1 MRTNLE
7 MMAAIAA
14 VSMTI
19 FSCGSDNENLV
30 ENEQPT
36 CKAHVKVVCGMGVSV
51 SPMGTPMRAP
61 MSRAALSA
69 NGKALTDLY
78 ILDYD
83 KTSGKLL
90 QVLHQTSAAPDFA
103 EPDLTLDYGEHVLK
117 VVATRSQEPTLW
129 DAGNI
134 TWQVEPNILTPITAT
149 QPVMLTA
156 TKTSDTFGAEKEV
169 SVGIGKATTVSIALD
184 RLVAKL
190 VVNST
195 DVFPDDCTT
204 ITLDMQE
211 YKSLSW
217 ATMDVMEAVGN
228 QRMVDVQGYRGT
240 TGTTFAFYFL
250 TPKEG
255 YQTDITLRTNRTEGA
270 PYSAITVENV
280 PLEKN
285 KVTTITGPLYKHGQG
300 FQMTVNDEWNSEG
313 NDINI

>member
-1 MRTNLE
+1 MRTNLK
-7 MMAAIAA
+7 MMAAVVAMG
-14 VSMTI
+14 MTI
-19 FSCGSDNENLV
+19 VSCGNDNENFV

-36 CKAHVKVVCGMGVSV
+36 GKARVKVVCGMGVE
-51 SPMGTPMRAP
+51 T
-61 MSRAALSA
+61 RAALSA

-83 KTSGKLL
+83 KATGKLL
-90 QVLHQTSAAPDFA
+90 QVLHQTSTAADFA

-117 VVATRSQEPTLW
+117 VVATRSLEPTLW

-134 TWQVEPNILTPITAT
+134 TWTLEPNILTPITAT
-149 QPVMLTA
+149 QPVVLTA
-156 TKTSDTFGAEKEV
+156 SKTSDTFGAEKDV
-169 SVGIGKATTVSIALD
+169 SVGVGKATTVSIALD

-195 DVFPDDCTT
+195 DVFPVDCTT
-204 ITLDMQE
+204 VTLDMQE

-217 ATMDVMEAVGN
+217 ATMDVIEAVRN
-228 QRMVDVQGYRGT
+228 QRESDVSQLRGT
-240 TGTTFAFYFL
+240 TGTSLAYYFL

-255 YQTDITLRTNRTEGA
+255 YQTDITFRTNRTEGA
-270 PYSAITVENV
+270 PYSTITVENV
-280 PLEKN
+280 PLERN

-300 FQMTVNDEWNSEG
+300 FQMMVNDEWNSES

>member
-1 MRTNLE
+1 

-14 VSMTI
+14 VGMTI
-19 FSCGSDNENLV
+19 VSCGSDNDNLV
-30 ENEQPT
+30 EDVKPG
-36 CKAHVKVVCGMGVSV
+36 KAHVKVVCGMGVSV
-51 SPMGTPMRAP
+51 SPMGAPMRAP

-90 QVLHQTSAAPDFA
+90 QVLHQTSTAPDFA

-117 VVATRSQEPTLW
+117 VVATRSQESTLW
-129 DAGNI
+129 DAENI
-134 TWQVEPNILTPITAT
+134 TWQVEPNILTPVTAT
-149 QPVMLTA
+149 QPVMLTSS
-156 TKTSDTFGAEKEV
+156 KTSDTFGAEKEV

-228 QRMVDVQGYRGT
+228 QRTVDVQGYRGT
-240 TGTTFAFYFL
+240 TGTTFAFYLL
-250 TPKEG
+250 TPKAG
-255 YQTDITLRTNRTEGA
+255 YQTDVTLTTNRTEGA
-270 PYSAITVENV
+270 PYSAITMENV
-280 PLEKN
+280 PLERN
-285 KVTTITGPLYKHGQG
+285 KVTTITGPLYKHGQS
-300 FQMTVNDEWNSEG
+300 FQMTVNDTWDNEG
-313 NDINI
+313 HDINI

>member
-1 MRTNLE
+1 MRNNLK
-7 MMAAIAA
+7 MMAAVVAMGMAI
-14 VSMTI
+14 V
-19 FSCGSDNENLV
+19 SCGNDNENLV

-36 CKAHVKVVCGMGVSV
+36 GKARVKVVCGMGVE
-51 SPMGTPMRAP
+51 T
-61 MSRAALSA
+61 RAALSA

-90 QVLHQTSAAPDFA
+90 QVLHQTSTAADFA

-117 VVATRSQEPTLW
+117 VVATRSQAPTLW

-134 TWQVEPNILTPITAT
+134 TWSVEPNVLTPVTAT
-149 QPVMLTA
+149 QPVALTA
-156 TKTSDTFGAEKEV
+156 SKTSDTFGAEKDV
-169 SVGIGKATTVSIALD
+169 SVGVGKATTVSIALD

-190 VVNST
+190 VVSST

-204 ITLDMQE
+204 VTLDMQE

-217 ATMDVMEAVGN
+217 ATMDVIEAVGN
-228 QRMVDVQGYRGT
+228 QRESDVSQLRGK
-240 TGTTFAFYFL
+240 TGTTLAYYFL

-255 YQTDITLRTNRTEGA
+255 YKTDITFRTNRTEGA
-270 PYSAITVENV
+270 PYSTITVENV
-280 PLEKN
+280 PLERN

-300 FQMTVNDEWNSEG
+300 FQMIVNDEWDSEG
-313 NDINI
+313 NNINI

>member
-1 MRTNLE
+1 MRNNL

-14 VSMTI
+14 VGMA
-19 FSCGSDNENLV
+19 FVSCSSDNENLV

-36 CKAHVKVVCGMGVSV
+36 GKARVKVVCGMGVE
-51 SPMGTPMRAP
+51 T
-61 MSRAALSA
+61 RAALSA

-83 KTSGKLL
+83 KVSGKLL
-90 QVLHQTSAAPDFA
+90 QVFHQTSTAADFA

-117 VVATRSQEPTLW
+117 VVATRSLEPTLW

-134 TWQVEPNILTPITAT
+134 TWSVEPNVLTPVTAT
-149 QPVMLTA
+149 QPVVMTA
-156 TKTSDTFGAEKEV
+156 SKTSDTFGAEKDV
-169 SVGIGKATTVSIALD
+169 SVGVGKATTVSIALD
-184 RLVAKL
+184 RLVVKL

-204 ITLDMQE
+204 VTLDLQE

-217 ATMDVMEAVGN
+217 ATMDVIEAVRN
-228 QRMVDVQGYRGT
+228 QRESDVSQLRGT
-240 TGTTFAFYFL
+240 TGTSLAYYFL

-255 YQTDITLRTNRTEGA
+255 YKTDITFRTNRTEGA
-270 PYSAITVENV
+270 PYSTITVENV
-280 PLEKN
+280 PLERN

-300 FQMTVNDEWNSEG
+300 FQMMVNDEWNSEG
-313 NDINI
+313 NNINI